1 MFKPTQYCPITEAVS
16 EIIPNCEGQVI
27 PDCEKMLQEEITE
40 TSHDITDCWGG
51 GDVRMVGTEAGGVL
65 ATITVLPAGLV
76 NFGTSRSVN
85 QNGLLATNLNLPA
98 VLVNLETSRSKRKML
113 SEGKLSRNVKLANK
127 VSVKVNNKTVD
138 SETMYN

>member
-1 MFKPTQYCPITEAVS
+1 MRKEIPATRQEKRFGENLPENPKAKKQRKLRDFLFKPTQYCPITEAVS

-65 ATITVLPAGLV
+65 ATITVLPAGL
-76 NFGTSRSVN
+76 
-85 QNGLLATNLNLPA
+85 GLQ
-98 VLVNLETSRSKRKML
+98 
-113 SEGKLSRNVKLANK
+113 
-127 VSVKVNNKTVD
+127 D
-138 SETMYN
+138 